1 VTIGD
6 ESSIDAALAQE
17 KGDALFDVR
26 HRFVFSFSAQ
36 LPTPQSM
43 GVFMEH
49 LVGGWQVNGIVQ
61 TQTGFPLTVVDNV
74 TSIRFLT
81 NRPNLTCDPNEN
93 APNTPEQWFNTSCF
107 ERRPVA
113 QTGDVS
119 TQGRNEVRGPGF
131 ASTDLSLFKNIA
143 LGGSHRVQLR
153 VEGFNVFNQTRFRQ
167 PGNQIGTA
175 NFGRITQ
182 AEDGRVVQLAIK
194 YSF

>member
-1 VTIGD
+1 
-6 ESSIDAALAQE
+6 
-17 KGDALFDVR
+17 
-26 HRFVFSFSAQ
+26 
-36 LPTPQSM
+36 
-43 GVFMEH
+43 
-49 LVGGWQVNGIVQ
+49 VQ

-119 TQGRNEVRGPGF
+119 SQGRNEVRGPGF